1 MDRDDWQ
8 EGQQASERAV
18 EAARTALEEAP
29 CSLRELARQI
39 DRSPAALSRY
49 RSGERGM
56 RLFHA
61 RQILK
66 AVEAVRAR
74 YESDAERCADLAA
87 PIRASLADYEEATG
101 DNPLL
106 ENREDA
112 DE

>member
-1 MDRDDWQ
+1 MDRGDWQ
-8 EGQQASERAV
+8 ESREASERAV

-74 YESDAERCADLAA
+74 YESDAERCADLAE
-87 PIRASLADYEEATG
+87 PIRSALQDYEETAG
-101 DNPLL
+101 ENPLL
-106 ENREDA
+106 ENREDS